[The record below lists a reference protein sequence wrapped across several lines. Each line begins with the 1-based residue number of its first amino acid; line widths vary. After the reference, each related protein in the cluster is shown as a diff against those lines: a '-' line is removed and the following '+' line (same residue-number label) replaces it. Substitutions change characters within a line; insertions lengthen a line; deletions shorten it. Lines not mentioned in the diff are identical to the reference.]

1 MNEDLAVDLGRRALE
16 IALMVSAPVLIT
28 SLVVG
33 LSISI
38 FQAVTMIN
46 EITLTFVPKILAVFL
61 SLVVFLP
68 WILEILIG
76 FTKNL
81 YLNIPWYIQ

>member
-16 IALMVSAPVLIT
+16 IALMVSAPILIT

-46 EITLTFVPKILAVFL
+46 EVTLTFVPKILSVFFA
-61 SLVVFLP
+61 LVVFLP
-68 WILEILIG
+68 WMLNVIVG

-81 YLNIPWYIQ
+81 YLNIPWYIH